1 MALAASIALL
11 FAVPVALSLR
21 AASRAKRALEAERA
35 TAAQATHRV
44 GQLEQQ
50 LSGAE
55 AAVRQEREA
64 RSALEGQLADERRP
78 QLQVPV
84 FALIATRGEELET
97 LRLPARP
104 QWIIVSLER
113 ESPPRFNRYRVTLLS
128 SDRKQLWQGEVE
140 PTSRD
145 QLAIGLHS
153 SLLLPGGYLLQ
164 LEGIGRAGSST
175 RVAQQAFRVVAA
187 PPDST
192 THER

>member
-1 MALAASIALL
+1 EDIHLDESDIAERYVTGRLSAEERAGFEAHFVDCARCLDRIEAAEGLRYGLARSTPRERPLRLSIPRRSRPPAFAMALAASIALL

-78 QLQVPV
+78 QLPVPV
-84 FALIATRGEELET
+84 FAVI
-97 LRLPARP
+97 
-104 QWIIVSLER
+104 
-113 ESPPRFNRYRVTLLS
+113 
-128 SDRKQLWQGEVE
+128 
-140 PTSRD
+140 
-145 QLAIGLHS
+145 
-153 SLLLPGGYLLQ
+153 
-164 LEGIGRAGSST
+164 
-175 RVAQQAFRVVAA
+175 
-187 PPDST
+187 
-192 THER
+192 